1 MMFYC
6 YHPSPLGPLL
16 LAGDEHGLR
25 LLYMDVHQCPVQ
37 ADWAL
42 ATNELDT
49 ARRQLDEYFARKRE
63 VFDLTLAPV
72 GTPFQQHVWQALLR
86 IPYGHTWTY
95 GEQAQYLKNP
105 KAIRAVGTANG
116 ANPISIIIP
125 CHRVVGSD
133 GTLVGF
139 GGGIEN
145 KVKLLELEGSWLI

>member
-1 MMFYC
+1 MFYC

-16 LAGDEHGLR
+16 LAGDEQGLR
-25 LLYMDVHQCPVQ
+25 HLYMDVHRQP
-37 ADWAL
+37 AHPDWKPASG
-42 ATNELDT
+42 ELDEV
-49 ARRQLDEYFARKRE
+49 RRQLDDYFARKRE
-63 VFDLTLAPV
+63 VFHLPLAPL
-72 GTPFQQHVWQALLR
+72 GTPFQQQVWQALLK
-86 IPYGHTWTY
+86 IPYGRTWTY
-95 GEQAQYLKNP
+95 GEQAQYLENP

-145 KVKLLELEGSWLI
+145 KLKLLELEGSWLI

>member
-16 LAGDEHGLR
+16 LAADEQGLR

-37 ADWAL
+37 ADWIP
-42 ATNELDT
+42 ATNEMDEV
-49 ARRQLDEYFARKRE
+49 RRQLDEYFARKRE
-63 VFDLTLAPV
+63 VFDLPLAPV
-72 GTPFQQHVWQALLR
+72 GTPFQQQVWQALMQ
-86 IPYGHTWTY
+86 IPYGRTWTY
-95 GEQAQYLKNP
+95 GEQAQYLENP

-116 ANPISIIIP
+116 ANPISIIIA

>member
-16 LAGDEHGLR
+16 LAADEQGLR

-42 ATNELDT
+42 ATNELDA

-63 VFDLTLAPV
+63 VFDLTLAP
-72 GTPFQQHVWQALLR
+72 
-86 IPYGHTWTY
+86 
-95 GEQAQYLKNP
+95 
-105 KAIRAVGTANG
+105 VGTANG